1 MFRLSWL
8 IPRYYDEPALPLHPA
23 SAYATILVASFLM
36 SFIRAFGSYLPSRV
50 VKNEEIGWFIGRTPE
65 WIVGVSGIEQRRF
78 AAEYE
83 DVATL
88 ATHAGECCLRSDH
101 TPLKDIGLVIVT
113 SGTAG
118 RSFPGPAATVA
129 EKLGLTRAA
138 AVDLPMAS
146 AGSIFALAMARDLAP
161 RYGNILVIGAEKM
174 STVALRQPINRSSA
188 ALFGDGAGACLVSA
202 RDGFLEIVDSSLHS
216 DGTGSEDLRLGFI
229 SPLEMRGRSVIRN
242 AGKKLPAAIR
252 EVLHHSDL
260 NPKEVDAYLVHQAN
274 QHVIEAVARTLGTE
288 KECFPQ
294 NIREYGNTS
303 SASMLIVAEEYFR
316 DRQVKSGRYFVF
328 AAFGAGYHWGAVLT
342 KSRKA

>member
-1 MFRLSWL
+1 MCDDFGRL
-8 IPRYYDEPALPLHPA
+8 IY
-23 SAYATILVASFLM
+23 M
-36 SFIRAFGSYLPSRV
+36 SFIRAFGSYLPSRI

-88 ATHAGECCLRSDH
+88 ATYAGECCLKQDH
-101 TPLKDIGLVIVT
+101 IAAKDIGLVIVT

-118 RSFPGPAATVA
+118 RSFPGPAATVT

-138 AVDLPMAS
+138 AIDLPMAS

-202 RDGFLEIVDSSLHS
+202 REGFLEIVDSSLHT

-229 SPLEMRGRSVIRN
+229 SPLEMRGRSVIKN
-242 AGKKLPAAIR
+242 ASKKLPSAIR
-252 EVLHHSDL
+252 EVLHNSDL
-260 NPKEVDAYLVHQAN
+260 SPKEVDAYLIHQAN
-274 QHVIEAVARTLGTE
+274 LHVVEGVARALGTE
-288 KECFPQ
+288 KESFPC
-294 NIREYGNTS
+294 NICDYGNTS
-303 SASMLIVAEEYFR
+303 SASMLIIADEYFR
-316 DRQVKSGRYFVF
+316 ERAVRAGRYFVF

-342 KSRKA
+342 KSRRP

>member
-1 MFRLSWL
+1 
-8 IPRYYDEPALPLHPA
+8 
-23 SAYATILVASFLM
+23 M
-36 SFIRAFGSYLPSRV
+36 SFIRAFGSYLPSRI

-83 DVATL
+83 DVSIL
-88 ATHAGECCLRSDH
+88 ASFAGERCLQNARASA
-101 TPLKDIGLVIVT
+101 KDIGLLIVT
-113 SGTAG
+113 SGTAP

-138 AVDLPMAS
+138 AIDLPMAS
-146 AGSIFALAMARDLAP
+146 AGSVFALAMARDLAP
-161 RYGNILVIGAEKM
+161 RYGAVLVIGAEKM

-202 RDGFLEIVDSSLHS
+202 KDGFLEIVDSSLHT
-216 DGTGSEDLRLGFI
+216 DGTGSEDLRLAFAA
-229 SPLEMRGRSVIRN
+229 PLEMRGRSVIRN

-260 NPKEVDAYLVHQAN
+260 HPKEVDAYFVHQAN
-274 QHVIEAVARTLGTE
+274 LHVVEGVARALGAE
-288 KECFPQ
+288 KDSFPV

-303 SASMLIVAEEYFR
+303 SASMLIVADEYFC
-316 DRQVKSGRYFVF
+316 DRAVKSGRYFVF
-328 AAFGAGYHWGAVLT
+328 GAFGAGYHWGAVLT
-342 KSRKA
+342 KSRKPS

>member
-1 MFRLSWL
+1 
-8 IPRYYDEPALPLHPA
+8 
-23 SAYATILVASFLM
+23 M

-50 VKNEEIGWFIGRTPE
+50 VKNEEIGWLIGRTPE

-88 ATHAGECCLRSDH
+88 ATYAGECCLRSDH
-101 TPLKDIGLVIVT
+101 IAAKDIGLVIVT
-113 SGTAG
+113 SGTSS

-161 RYGNILVIGAEKM
+161 RYANVLVIGSEKT

-202 RDGFLEIVDSSLHS
+202 KDGFLEIIDSALHT
-216 DGTGSEDLRLGFI
+216 DGSGSEDLRLGFV
-229 SPLEMRGRSVIRN
+229 SPLEMRGRNVIRN
-242 AGKKLPAAIR
+242 ANKKLPSAIR
-252 EVLHHSDL
+252 EVLNNSDL
-260 NPKEVDAYLVHQAN
+260 SPKEVEAYFTHQAN
-274 QHVIEAVARTLGTE
+274 QHLVESVAHAIGAD
-288 KECFPQ
+288 KASFPL

-303 SASMLIVAEEYFR
+303 SASMLIVADEYFR
-316 DRQVKSGRYFVF
+316 SRTTKPGHYFVF
-328 AAFGAGYHWGAVLT
+328 AAFGAGYHWGAVLA
-342 KSRKA
+342 KSRRG